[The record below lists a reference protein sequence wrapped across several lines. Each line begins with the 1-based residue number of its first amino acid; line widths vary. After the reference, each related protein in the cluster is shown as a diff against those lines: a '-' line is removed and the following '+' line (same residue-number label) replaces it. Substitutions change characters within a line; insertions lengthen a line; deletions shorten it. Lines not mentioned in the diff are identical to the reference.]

1 MMVKSR
7 PQEEGLKKPH
17 IEQGVGEHIEMIT
30 VNGDVQVGW
39 GEGVGR

>member
-1 MMVKSR
+1 MVKSR

-17 IEQGVGEHIEMIT
+17 IEQGVGEQIDMIT
-30 VNGDVQVGW
+30 VKGDVQVGW